1 MNRLLELSNEIF
13 RIKTDDYTFPL
24 FSSLHFKIIL
34 CVVITIFI
42 AIIFKEKIKKWKYR
56 RSFEITTALILISTQ
71 IFLAIW
77 YSRFPN
83 FYLKESLPLYPC
95 RIAIIMAAI
104 GLIWKRNDF
113 AKSIA
118 YFWGTIGAIGAI
130 GALMIPITNSYIFP
144 HITYYTFFIGHY
156 FLLIASL
163 YLILIE
169 EFKVKSKNVKQAL
182 IFSFIFAICAFIANY
197 LFDANY
203 AFLNPPNGYEIL
215 NLINVES
222 NIITTSIFAYFIF
235 VLGILI
241 MYLPFNMSNYKK
253 DSLFEYSLIKY

>member
-1 MNRLLELSNEIF
+1 MSINSKRYINLYSFRIVLRIKLKSRKLLSIIFLSRENTLNRLLELSNEIF

-56 RSFEITTALILISTQ
+56 RAFEITTALILISTQ

-104 GLIWKRNDF
+104 GLIWKKNDF

-118 YFWGTIGAIGAI
+118 
-130 GALMIPITNSYIFP
+130 PIVP
-144 HITYYTFFIGHY
+144 Q
-156 FLLIASL
+156 
-163 YLILIE
+163 
-169 EFKVKSKNVKQAL
+169 K
-182 IFSFIFAICAFIANY
+182 
-197 LFDANY
+197 
-203 AFLNPPNGYEIL
+203 
-215 NLINVES
+215 
-222 NIITTSIFAYFIF
+222 
-235 VLGILI
+235 
-241 MYLPFNMSNYKK
+241 
-253 DSLFEYSLIKY
+253 